1 MISLELSKGD
11 VAMVLET
18 KRLVLRE
25 MVQEDF
31 PDLAEMLQD
40 PEVMYAYEHSFS
52 QEDVQGWLDRQKIR
66 YEKYGFGLWAVVLKS
81 SGQMIGQAGLTMQPY
96 RNQEVLE
103 IGYLLKK
110 EFWHFGYAREAAS
123 GCKRY
128 AFQTLGQPKVF
139 SIIKSDNLP
148 SIKVAESIGMKKED
162 AFMARYY
169 HGDMLHFLFSA
180 ENKPEK

>member
-52 QEDVQGWLDRQKIR
+52 QEDVQAWLDRQK
-66 YEKYGFGLWAVVLKS
+66 
-81 SGQMIGQAGLTMQPY
+81 
-96 RNQEVLE
+96 
-103 IGYLLKK
+103 
-110 EFWHFGYAREAAS
+110 
-123 GCKRY
+123 C
-128 AFQTLGQPKVF
+128 
-139 SIIKSDNLP
+139 
-148 SIKVAESIGMKKED
+148 GMKN
-162 AFMARYY
+162 MALAY
-169 HGDMLHFLFSA
+169 GLLF
-180 ENKPEK
+180 